1 MSGEHVGLAVA
12 SSWKSSRDPRKR
24 EMTFGDALEWLG
36 REFRLRIKMQV

>member
-1 MSGEHVGLAVA
+1 MSGEHVELAVV
-12 SSWKSSRDPRKR
+12 SGWKLSRDPSKR